1 MNLAKTSSIRP
12 IKPVLYGLLFMSFVW
27 AYFPVVKSLISAWSN
42 SDEFSHGFLI
52 LPTCLYLVWR
62 KRHTIKNTPI
72 QPTYW
77 GLGVVLASLLLYLI
91 ARFANIV
98 TLSSISIVILAQ
110 GMIIY
115 LWGLL
120 IFKKLIFPLFFLFF
134 MIPVP
139 SQIYSYL
146 TIPLQLFVSQVSTGL
161 AQLISIPLYREGN
174 LIFLPD
180 FTFHVV
186 RACSGLRSMLSIIVL
201 AAIFGYLTLRSNVLR
216 GILLISGI
224 PVAVFVNIIRVFLMI
239 AIYHF
244 FNYDLSHG
252 SVHTLFGMIIFFI
265 ALFTVSLTK
274 GVLSI
279 WDKPAVRK

>member
-1 MNLAKTSSIRP
+1 MDLNQTHTRCIKSVSGSI
-12 IKPVLYGLLFMSFVW
+12 LLVCFLF
-27 AYFPVVKSLISAWSN
+27 AFFPTLKNLISVWSN
-42 SDEFSHGFLI
+42 SDEFSHGFFI
-52 LPTCLYLVWR
+52 LPICLYLVWR
-62 KRHTIKNTPI
+62 KRHTIKNTPV

-77 GLGVVLASLLLYLI
+77 GLGLVLASLLLYLI
-91 ARFANIV
+91 AHFANIL
-98 TLSSISIVILAQ
+98 TLSSISTVLLVQ
-110 GMIIY
+110 GVIIY

-120 IFKKLIFPLFFLFF
+120 IFKELTFPLFFLFF

-146 TIPLQLFVSQVSTGL
+146 TIPLQLFVSQISAGL
-161 AQLISIPLYREGN
+161 AQLVSIPLYREGN
-174 LIFLPD
+174 VISLPD

-186 RACSGLRSMLSIIVL
+186 RACSGLRSMLSIMCL

-239 AIYHF
+239 AIYYF

-265 ALFTVSLTK
+265 ALFAVSVTR

>member
-1 MNLAKTSSIRP
+1 MNVNQTHTRCIKSVLGSILLACF
-12 IKPVLYGLLFMSFVW
+12 LFAF
-27 AYFPVVKSLISAWSN
+27 FPTLKSLISAWSN

-52 LPTCLYLVWR
+52 LPICLYLVWR

-77 GLGVVLASLLLYLI
+77 GLGIALLSLLLYLVAHLAEI
-91 ARFANIV
+91 K
-98 TLSSISIVILAQ
+98 TLSSISIVILM
-110 GMIIY
+110 GGVVIY

-120 IFKKLIFPLFFLFF
+120 IFKELMFPLFFLFF

-139 SQIYSYL
+139 SQIYAYL
-146 TIPLQLFVSQVSTGL
+146 TIPLQLLVSQISAGL
-161 AQLISIPLYREGN
+161 AQLASIPLYREGN
-174 LIFLPD
+174 LISLPD
-180 FTFHVV
+180 YTFHVV
-186 RACSGLRSMLSIIVL
+186 RACSGLRSMLSIMCL

-239 AIYHF
+239 AIYYY

-252 SVHTLFGMIIFFI
+252 SVHTLFGMIIFLI
-265 ALFTVSLTK
+265 ALIMVSVMK

-279 WDKPAVRK
+279 WDKQAVRK

>member
-1 MNLAKTSSIRP
+1 MDFNQTHTRYIKFVLGSILLACF
-12 IKPVLYGLLFMSFVW
+12 LFAF
-27 AYFPVVKSLISAWSN
+27 FPTLKNLISVWSN
-42 SDEFSHGFLI
+42 SDEFSHGFFI
-52 LPTCLYLVWR
+52 LPICLYLVWR
-62 KRHTIKNTPI
+62 KRHTIKNTPV

-77 GLGVVLASLLLYLI
+77 GLGLVLASLLLYLI
-91 ARFANIV
+91 AHFANIL
-98 TLSSISIVILAQ
+98 TLSSISTVLLVQ
-110 GMIIY
+110 GVIIY

-120 IFKKLIFPLFFLFF
+120 IFKELTFPLFFLFF

-146 TIPLQLFVSQVSTGL
+146 TIPLQLFVSQISAGL
-161 AQLISIPLYREGN
+161 AQLVSIPLYREGN
-174 LIFLPD
+174 VISLPD

-186 RACSGLRSMLSIIVL
+186 RACSGLRSMLSIMCL

-239 AIYHF
+239 AIYYF

-265 ALFTVSLTK
+265 ALFAVSVTR